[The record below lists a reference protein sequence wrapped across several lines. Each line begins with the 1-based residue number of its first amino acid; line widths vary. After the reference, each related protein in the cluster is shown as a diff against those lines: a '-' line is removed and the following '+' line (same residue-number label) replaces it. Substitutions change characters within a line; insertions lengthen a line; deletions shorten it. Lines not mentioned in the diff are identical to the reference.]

1 MEVLHQCKAK
11 VYWNWSFTHP
21 CTYLDLTTSQPLQQ
35 ICNREDSLWN
45 EAFVFL
51 IQSGSEYNLINYSLG
66 YTDET
71 KRLYGVLELRLKDR
85 EYLSGP
91 GKGTFSIADIKAF
104 PWWGG
109 LVLFIK
115 FGADSRYFRVRGFA
129 FSIPEMTSLDEF
141 PNLKAWVERVNSRPA
156 VQAGLAAYA

>member
-1 MEVLHQCKAK
+1 MQGQGILKLK
-11 VYWNWSFTHP
+11 LYTL

-51 IQSGSEYNLINYSLG
+51 IQSGNEYNLINYSLG

-104 PWWGG
+104 PW
-109 LVLFIK
+109 
-115 FGADSRYFRVRGFA
+115 
-129 FSIPEMTSLDEF
+129 
-141 PNLKAWVERVNSRPA
+141 
-156 VQAGLAAYA
+156 